1 MLALWQ
7 VKREQMIDLLSLL
20 DLSDVMLLD
29 VSSPI
34 IMTNLTSHPFEPFLS
49 ITLPTL
55 LIFLLSCFLCDTH

>member
-1 MLALWQ
+1 
-7 VKREQMIDLLSLL
+7 MIDLLSLL

-55 LIFLLSCFLCDTH
+55 LTFLLSCFLCDTH